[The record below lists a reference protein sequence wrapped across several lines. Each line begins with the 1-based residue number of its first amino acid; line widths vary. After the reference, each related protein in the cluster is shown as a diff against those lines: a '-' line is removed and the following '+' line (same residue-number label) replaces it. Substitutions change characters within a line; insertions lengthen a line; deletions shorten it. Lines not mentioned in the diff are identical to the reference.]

1 MKPVKGKIISIAAL
15 VYVFLSVAALLAA
28 VPVQASEVMKNSAE
42 KIYIEG
48 AASVDGGEW
57 TQTVP
62 DRMTDGRF
70 HRAVFRGRLSQPLE
84 DGNRLVIVS
93 TNVWYRL
100 EANGFTASNERP
112 SDTSSMKD
120 TPGTCIQ
127 YIAPENLNGEL
138 TLSLYYPY
146 TPFSNRDLSDLINM
160 YAADDNG
167 VYSLILK
174 NQFLLLLTALIIC
187 SFGIFVFPIAG
198 IVLGGVNMRYF
209 AFSVLSFVT
218 GIHLIFKILYPYL
231 PLWIDN
237 PVLCMSLGEATI
249 HIFCICV
256 LLFIKLTLKKPLH
269 MLIGNIV
276 LAGYI
281 LIVTAVFLFSPVG
294 WMDLYSCKPIS
305 HIAFTLG
312 SLILAACMFRES
324 SANKD
329 AKHALFTLI
338 PITAAL
344 VFDALNAYLGFI
356 IITFLELG
364 TVLALA
370 YQIVNLVIDL
380 RIQYREAIRYQQVQK
395 ELYESRVAIMVSQ
408 IQPHFLYNSLTSIA
422 MMCTIN
428 PETAQEATITF
439 ADYLRGNMDSLK
451 QKSPVPFAKELEH
464 LKKYLYIE
472 KLRFG
477 DDLNIAYD
485 IQTTD
490 FVLPQLSIQPLVEN
504 AVKHGVGMKREG
516 GTVTITA
523 RETETAYEVIV
534 SDDGV
539 GFDTEAVRNDG
550 RSHVGMDNV
559 RRRISEMCGGT
570 VSIKSEIG
578 KGTAATVTLPKE
590 GQQNE
595 NTVR

>member
-256 LLFIKLTLKKPLH
+256 LR
-269 MLIGNIV
+269 
-276 LAGYI
+276 
-281 LIVTAVFLFSPVG
+281 

-356 IITFLELG
+356 NITFLELG